1 MPFVRFF
8 AAALVVAS
16 LPPHFLSA
24 QSPRPNPADAAA
36 PGNLPAQKIGARDLV
51 ALTVYSAP
59 ELSRQIR
66 VSEEG
71 WIQVPMLKR
80 RIMAAGLMP
89 SDLEQEITVGLREEE
104 ILIDPVV
111 TVAMAEYASRP
122 ISVLGAVRRPVT
134 FQASSPV
141 KLLDALTRAEGL
153 TPEAG
158 AELLVT
164 RQGLVT
170 RVPVKGLID
179 RADPE
184 FNLTLEGGE
193 EIRVPE
199 AGRVF
204 VVGNVK
210 KPGAF
215 PVHDGQE
222 TSVLRLLAQ
231 SEGLLPFHAKTAYL
245 FRSDDGGRRNEIAVE
260 LKKIMDRKSP
270 DLSVRANDIL
280 YVPDNTRR
288 RVSAQAIERILTFG
302 STTASGALVWGA
314 AAR

>member
-1 MPFVRFF
+1 MRTLRVFGGLLFCY
-8 AAALVVAS
+8 ALLAQANRPATPEPAVA
-16 LPPHFLSA
+16 
-24 QSPRPNPADAAA
+24 
-36 PGNLPAQKIGARDLV
+36 GNLPAQKIGARDLI
-51 ALTVYSAP
+51 AISVYNAP
-59 ELSRQIR
+59 ELSRQVR
-66 VSEEG
+66 VTEEG
-71 WIQVPMLKR
+71 WIQVPMLKQ
-80 RIMAAGLMP
+80 RIAAAGRMP
-89 SDLEQEITVGLREEE
+89 GDLEQSIVAALKQEE
-104 ILIDPVV
+104 ILVDPVV
-111 TVAMAEYASRP
+111 TVAVAEYTSRP

-134 FQASSPV
+134 FQATSPV

-153 TPEAG
+153 SPEAG
-158 AELLVT
+158 AEILVT
-164 RQGLVT
+164 RLGLVT

-179 RADPE
+179 KADPAL
-184 FNLTLEGGE
+184 NLALEGGE

-215 PVHDGQE
+215 PVHDGTE
-222 TSVLRLLAQ
+222 TSVMRLLAQ
-231 SEGLLPFHAKTAYL
+231 SEGLLPFHGKTAYL
-245 FRSDDGGRRNEIAVE
+245 FRMDDGGRRSEIAVE
-260 LKKIMDRKSP
+260 LKKIMERKSP
-270 DLSVRANDIL
+270 DLAVRANDIL